1 MRVCNNKFAGIT
13 GFVFWDK
20 VNCFNFSHVVK
31 KETTYMFL
39 YQSICVI
46 INIEA
51 KAKYARNFRKLSR
64 ENVFSTTCL

>member
-1 MRVCNNKFAGIT
+1 MRVCNNKRAGIT
-13 GFVFWDK
+13 DFVFWDK
-20 VNCFNFSHVVK
+20 VDCCNFSHVVK
-31 KETTYMFL
+31 KETIYMFL

-51 KAKYARNFRKLSR
+51 KAKYARNFKKLSR